1 MFSKLIAGFDGES
14 SGRDALALA
23 TVLGRAAEAEG
34 TS

>member
-1 MFSKLIAGFDGES
+1 MFSKLVAGFVGGS

-23 TVLGRAAEAEG
+23 AVLGRAAETEG